1 MTEAMANRENTTP
14 DPARLATALVG
25 LMRTLA
31 ETMEDEM
38 DCLKNNDMAGVENL
52 RETKARLVRDYN
64 TNVKLLAQKPDYLR
78 DAPEEM
84 RTTLRVY
91 NNKLEDATQ
100 RNAAALRSAIG
111 ATQRLIETI
120 VDAARHEIK
129 KNDVY
134 SDPRKMTNMLGS
146 YSPICVPV
154 AVNRTA

>member
-1 MTEAMANRENTTP
+1 MTEAMANRENTAP

-25 LMRTLA
+25 LMRSLA

-38 DCLKNNDMAGVENL
+38 DCLNKNDMAGVENL

-78 DAPEEM
+78 DAPEDM

-91 NNKLEDATQ
+91 NNRLEDATQ

-134 SDPRKMTNMLGS
+134 TDPRKMTNVLGS
-146 YSPICVPV
+146 YSPTCVPV

>member
-1 MTEAMANRENTTP
+1 MTEAMANKENTTP

-25 LMRTLA
+25 LMRSLA

-38 DCLKNNDMAGVENL
+38 DCLKKNDMAGVENL

-129 KNDVY
+129 KSDVY
-134 SDPRKMTNMLGS
+134 SDPRKMVNMLGS
-146 YSPICVPV
+146 YSPICEPV
-154 AVNRTA
+154 AVKRTA

>member
-25 LMRTLA
+25 LMRSLA

-38 DCLKNNDMAGVENL
+38 DCLKKNDMAGVENL

-78 DAPEEM
+78 DTSEEM

-129 KNDVY
+129 KSDVY
-134 SDPRKMTNMLGS
+134 SDPRKMVNMLGS
-146 YSPICVPV
+146 YSPLCEPV